1 MACIL
6 VVGKSPYEAYFL
18 YCRIP
23 CWGKF
28 ASRRNG
34 GGSSDTWSRKREGRN
49 VRPLSL
55 VVSVSRKTPVA
66 KSITSRTR
74 GGVVALENHKEVEA
88 QVYCFEKK
96 KQERKKL
103 FCFISERNII
113 YGIFFFDSI
122 KNTWQWDI
130 SFPRVT
136 QSSEIFNPFDNFL
149 LCLKTDHL
157 KEYHR
162 LVLKILPRFFSGKN
176 YISF

>member
-1 MACIL
+1 MENFLAKLRMACIL

-96 KQERKKL
+96 KQERKKTFL
-103 FCFISERNII
+103 LYIREKHHIR
-113 YGIFFFDSI
+113 
-122 KNTWQWDI
+122 
-130 SFPRVT
+130 
-136 QSSEIFNPFDNFL
+136 NFL
-149 LCLKTDHL
+149 LRRYKEHL
-157 KEYHR
+157 TVR
-162 LVLKILPRFFSGKN
+162 
-176 YISF
+176 YIIS

>member
-6 VVGKSPYEAYFL
+6 VAGKSPYEAYFL

-23 CWGKF
+23 CRGKF

-88 QVYCFEKK
+88 QVDEYTVSKKRRRRKK
-96 KQERKKL
+96 KNFSALYLGETSHTK
-103 FCFISERNII
+103 F
-113 YGIFFFDSI
+113 Y
-122 KNTWQWDI
+122 
-130 SFPRVT
+130 
-136 QSSEIFNPFDNFL
+136 SSTL
-149 LCLKTDHL
+149 
-157 KEYHR
+157 
-162 LVLKILPRFFSGKN
+162 
-176 YISF
+176 